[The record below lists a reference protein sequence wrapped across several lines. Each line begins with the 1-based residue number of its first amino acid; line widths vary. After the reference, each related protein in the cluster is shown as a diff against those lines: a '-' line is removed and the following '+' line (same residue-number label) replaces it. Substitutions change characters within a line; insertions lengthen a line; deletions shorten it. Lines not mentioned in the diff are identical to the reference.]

1 MPTANSRVSS
11 VKRSHQSQYTN
22 TSLPRCESYNNLSY
36 LMSSHTMTVTFDKSV
51 SSSILEAGYNY
62 NPAANNTVTVEF
74 DQDGRDIYDILEDAG
89 LGHLADEVVYTN
101 YYNGYEN
108 IASRNSLNIC
118 VGEHHGPYEYGV
130 LESFF
135 TVGGEQYFSYKKYFC
150 WSN

>member
-11 VKRSHQSQYTN
+11 AKRSHQSQYTN
-22 TSLPRCESYNNLSY
+22 TSLPRCESCNNLYS

-62 NPAANNTVTVEF
+62 NPASNNTITVDF

-101 YYNGYEN
+101 YYAEC
-108 IASRNSLNIC
+108 L
-118 VGEHHGPYEYGV
+118 
-130 LESFF
+130 
-135 TVGGEQYFSYKKYFC
+135 
-150 WSN
+150 

>member
-11 VKRSHQSQYTN
+11 AKRSHQSLSTN
-22 TSLPRCESYNNLSY
+22 TSLPRCESCNNLYS

-62 NPAANNTVTVEF
+62 NPASSNTITVDF

-101 YYNGYEN
+101 YY
-108 IASRNSLNIC
+108 SDCL
-118 VGEHHGPYEYGV
+118 
-130 LESFF
+130 
-135 TVGGEQYFSYKKYFC
+135 
-150 WSN
+150 

>member
-11 VKRSHQSQYTN
+11 AKRSHQSLYTN
-22 TSLPRCESYNNLSY
+22 TSLPRCESCNNLYS

-62 NPAANNTVTVEF
+62 NPASNNTVTVDF

-101 YYNGYEN
+101 YYSDC
-108 IASRNSLNIC
+108 I
-118 VGEHHGPYEYGV
+118 
-130 LESFF
+130 
-135 TVGGEQYFSYKKYFC
+135 
-150 WSN
+150 